1 MGQDL
6 VAPAKYITEPKH
18 VGDTQA
24 LSGVPV
30 EQLNRTV
37 SSIYSLLLSC
47 INIYMIKHDV
57 RCSFL
62 LYSNFINLIA
72 LLL

>member
-37 SSIYSLLLSC
+37 RNC
-47 INIYMIKHDV
+47 ILILVI
-57 RCSFL
+57 
-62 LYSNFINLIA
+62 LYQ
-72 LLL
+72 